1 METSEKM
8 KQMNF
13 KETGWWGWTKCLFKN
28 VWRRKNQMY
37 TELSEEY
44 EITSGLKGHMKGL
57 QAEKASL

>member
-1 METSEKM
+1 
-8 KQMNF
+8 
-13 KETGWWGWTKCLFKN
+13 
-28 VWRRKNQMY
+28 MY